1 MTSVQKGEIAQLK
14 VQQRAVE
21 LGYTVS
27 IPTVDCRYD
36 LIIDDNSTLTRAQI
50 KYAAGTTRGKSVRV
64 YLAKNHKNNK
74 LKYKKEEIDI
84 VLVYVPKIDKL
95 LQIKAEQF
103 HDKCN
108 IDIRIEKIEGKTG
121 KYNWYEDHLW

>member
-36 LIIDDNSTLTRAQI
+36 LIIDDNSTLTKAQI
-50 KYAAGTTRGKSVRV
+50 KYADGTAQGKSIRV
-64 YLAKNHKNNK
+64 NLVSKHKNK
-74 LKYKKEEIDI
+74 KQRYKKEEIDI
-84 VLVYVPKIDKL
+84 VLVYVPKIGKI
-95 LQIKAEQF
+95 LQLKADQF
-103 HDKCN
+103 HDKAN
-108 IDIRIEKIEGKTG
+108 VDIRIEKIEGNASRF
-121 KYNWYEDHLW
+121 NWYEDYLW

>member
-36 LIIDDNSTLTRAQI
+36 LIIDDNSSLTIVQI
-50 KYAAGTTRGKSVRV
+50 KYADGKAHGKSVRV
-64 YLAKNHKNNK
+64 YLSSRHKNNT
-74 LKYKKEEIDI
+74 LKYKKEEIDL
-84 VLVYVPKIDKL
+84 VLVYVPKIDKI

-103 HDKCN
+103 HDKDN
-108 IDIRIEKIEGKTG
+108 IDIRIEKIEGSPLRF
-121 KYNWYEDHLW
+121 NWYENYLW